1 MVTTKE
7 EEASGDFW
15 YLNRGCSTH
24 MLGQREWFV
33 DQLDESIRSR
43 VKFTD
48 NSTLTTPRMGKVLI
62 QKKNGEHSFIYDVL
76 YVPGMKSN
84 LLSLGQLLEKGYKM
98 DMKDR
103 MLRVYD
109 NSERLIL
116 KAPLSKNRTFKV
128 GIQVLEHKCM
138 AAAECNNDWLWQ
150 YRFAHL
156 NFKDL
161 ILLQKHNMVTG
172 LPQIQQPKELCEE
185 CLESKQSRSS
195 FKPNA

>member
-33 DQLDESIRSR
+33 QLDESIRSR
-43 VKFTD
+43 VKFADD
-48 NSTLTTPRMGKVLI
+48 NTLSAPRMGKVLI
-62 QKKNGEHSFIYDVL
+62 QKKNGDHSFIYDVL
-76 YVPGMKSN
+76 YVPGMKNN
-84 LLSLGQLLEKGYKM
+84 LLSFGQLLEKGYKM

-128 GIQVLEHKCM
+128 GI
-138 AAAECNNDWLWQ
+138 
-150 YRFAHL
+150 
-156 NFKDL
+156 
-161 ILLQKHNMVTG
+161 
-172 LPQIQQPKELCEE
+172 
-185 CLESKQSRSS
+185 
-195 FKPNA
+195 